1 MDSLMS
7 NRFTM
12 TTLLVLGTNPL
23 FVAPVF
29 GSLMFAILR
38 NISWKMPFLRTQGMF
53 IFVDLYL
60 GPILAITL
68 LLLSLALCIKNID
81 RVGYKKIDIV
91 RLFIPLY
98 GIYFAFHLASRF
110 AMSGEELAQG
120 STNLSSGGMT
130 F

>member
-7 NRFTM
+7 NRFTV

-23 FVAPVF
+23 FVVPVF
-29 GSLMFAILR
+29 GALIFKILQYPPR
-38 NISWKMPFLRTQGMF
+38 LLPFLPRPGM
-53 IFVDLYL
+53 FVDLYV
-60 GPILAITL
+60 GPILAIAL
-68 LLLSLALCIKNID
+68 LLLSLALCIKNIE

-98 GIYFAFHLASRF
+98 GIYFAFQLASRF
-110 AMSGEELAQG
+110 TMSSEELAQG
-120 STNLSSGGMT
+120 STNPSSGGMT

>member
-1 MDSLMS
+1 
-7 NRFTM
+7 M
-12 TTLLVLGTNPL
+12 TTLLILGTNPL

-29 GSLMFAILR
+29 GSLIFRILQYPPR
-38 NISWKMPFLRTQGMF
+38 LLPFLPYPGMF
-53 IFVDLYL
+53 VHDYI
-60 GPILAITL
+60 GPILAIAL
-68 LLLSLALCIKNID
+68 LLLSLVLCIKNIE

-98 GIYFAFHLASRF
+98 GIYFAFQLASKLT
-110 AMSGEELAQG
+110 MSGEELAQG

>member
-12 TTLLVLGTNPL
+12 TTFLVLGTNPL

-29 GSLMFAILR
+29 GSLIFRILQYPPR
-38 NISWKMPFLRTQGMF
+38 LLPFLPYPGMF
-53 IFVDLYL
+53 VHDYV
-60 GPILAITL
+60 GPILSIAL
-68 LLLSLALCIKNID
+68 LILSLVLCIKNIE

-98 GIYFAFHLASRF
+98 GIYFATQLGSKLT
-110 AMSGEELAQG
+110 MSGEELAQG

>member
-7 NRFTM
+7 NRFTV

-23 FVAPVF
+23 FVAPIF
-29 GSLMFAILR
+29 GYLIFSILQIPPR
-38 NISWKMPFLRTQGMF
+38 LLPFLPYPGR
-53 IFVDLYL
+53 FVDLYA
-60 GPILAITL
+60 GPILAIAL
-68 LLLSLALCIKNID
+68 LILSLVLCIKNID

-98 GIYFAFHLASRF
+98 GIYFAIQLGSRLT
-110 AMSGEELAQG
+110 MSGEELAQG
-120 STNLSSGGMT
+120 SNKLSSGGMT

>member
-12 TTLLVLGTNPL
+12 TTFLVLGTNPL

-29 GSLMFAILR
+29 GSLIFRILQYPPR
-38 NISWKMPFLRTQGMF
+38 LLPFLPYPGMF
-53 IFVDLYL
+53 VHDYV
-60 GPILAITL
+60 GPILAIAL
-68 LLLSLALCIKNID
+68 LLLSLVLCIKNIE

-98 GIYFAFHLASRF
+98 GIYFAFQLASKLT
-110 AMSGEELAQG
+110 MSGEELAQG

>member
-29 GSLMFAILR
+29 GFLIFRILQYPPR
-38 NISWKMPFLRTQGMF
+38 LLPFLPYPGMF
-53 IFVDLYL
+53 VDVYV
-60 GPILAITL
+60 GPILAIAL
-68 LLLSLALCIKNID
+68 LILSLVLCIKNID

-98 GIYFAFHLASRF
+98 GIYFAIQLGSKLT
-110 AMSGEELAQG
+110 MSGEELAQG
-120 STNLSSGGMT
+120 STRLSSGGMT